1 MAGATMSQNGSQ
13 PTSGSDPRSSGTQ
26 SSAATPVTSQH
37 DNAMTHG
44 AMSSAGTAAREVC
57 DETVGVSMFGTS
69 SSGVARTLATPH
81 LTD

>member
-1 MAGATMSQNGSQ
+1 
-13 PTSGSDPRSSGTQ
+13 
-26 SSAATPVTSQH
+26 VTSQH